1 MRKIFLEFERKQ
13 EYKPF
18 SNPADDVM
26 NDIEESV
33 KIILLSYVKEI
44 YYVQQRRSIGC
55 CLKEEYER
63 LG

>member
-13 EYKPF
+13 EYKQL

-33 KIILLSYVKEI
+33 KIIFLSYVKEI
-44 YYVQQRRSIGC
+44 YYVQQWRSTGC